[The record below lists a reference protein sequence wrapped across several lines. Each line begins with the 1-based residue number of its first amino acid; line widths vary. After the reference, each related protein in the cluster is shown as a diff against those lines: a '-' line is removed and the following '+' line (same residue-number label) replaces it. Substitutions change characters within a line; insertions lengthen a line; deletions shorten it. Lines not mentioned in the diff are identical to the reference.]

1 MAIHQLLHT
10 LSYGD
15 AISGEVLAL
24 KRVLEGAG
32 VSSEIFA
39 FNVHPKLKGV
49 AQEISV
55 DSPELSFDE
64 GDTII
69 LHYSLGSPLNEIY
82 QECSNQRRILI
93 YHNITPAHWFRSI
106 NSRVYS
112 DIGKGI
118 ADLPVMCRASDL
130 ILADSPFNQA
140 ELAQLGFASEV
151 LELPIDPERWSVEA
165 NPGILSLLRGRS
177 ATNILHVGRLAPN
190 KCVEDILKFFYFLHH
205 FGRKSSQLWLVG
217 IDTDTELYSFSL
229 KRLAYELGI
238 EDAVHFTGP
247 VADEELRAFYTC
259 ADLYICMSEHEGFCL
274 PVVEAMHFGVPVMAY
289 RAGALPETI
298 GTAGI
303 LFSEKRH
310 AELAEVALEVL
321 QRQQLYSELQ
331 EAGRQ
336 RVTQLSFE
344 NFASRVKSLVL
355 AEPALVV
362 G

>member
-32 VSSEIFA
+32 LESQIFA
-39 FNVHPKLKGV
+39 FNIHQKLKGQ
-49 AQEISV
+49 AQEISI
-55 DSPELSFDE
+55 DSPDLSFE
-64 GDTII
+64 KGDTVI
-69 LHYSLGSPLNEIY
+69 LHYSLGSPLNEMY
-82 QECSNQRRILI
+82 QGCDLQRRILI
-93 YHNITPAHWFRSI
+93 YHNITPAHWFRSV

-118 ADLPVMCRASDL
+118 ADLPRMCRCSDL

-151 LELPIDPERWSVEA
+151 LELPIDPQRWSVEA
-165 NPGILSLLRGRS
+165 NAGILALLGSRS
-177 ATNILHVGRLAPN
+177 GTNVLHVGRLAPN
-190 KCVEDILKFFYFLHH
+190 KCVEDILKFFYFFHH
-205 FGRKSSQLWLVG
+205 FGNKSSQLWLVG

-229 KRLAYELGI
+229 KRLAYELGL
-238 EDAVHFTGP
+238 EDVVHFTGP
-247 VADEELRAFYTC
+247 VADEELRSFYTC
-259 ADLYICMSEHEGFCL
+259 ADLYMCMSEHEGFCL

-289 RAGALPETI
+289 SAGALPDTI
-298 GTAGI
+298 GSAGI

-321 QRQQLYSELQ
+321 QNQQLCSQLQ
-331 EAGRQ
+331 DAGRK
-336 RVTQLSFE
+336 RVGQLSFE